1 MDAITKKRPESA
13 RLAIGFAKLW
23 RNGKMIGAD
32 EYEVCESLLRE
43 VERLEEIIKNNKGG
57 Q

>member
-1 MDAITKKRPESA
+1 MNAIIKERPESA

-32 EYEVCESLLRE
+32 EYEVCDSLLRE
-43 VERLEEIIKNNKGG
+43 IERLEKIIKKR
-57 Q
+57 